1 MKLILV
7 SLDFHSSYIKN
18 TEVEHL
24 KKLLLVPVLLLT
36 LILSGC
42 FSDPVQEDLLV
53 YLNEELAAISHL
65 EKEALTAYES
75 VTTGVNDTS
84 DQELYD
90 TLNLEVIPA
99 YQEFATKLE
108 AIKVETEELREIHE
122 GYIEAVNLQYD
133 AFVKIAIALEELD
146 PGKIEEA
153 NSMLDEARPLL
164 RDFKYNIEQLAK
176 EHDVR
181 LTEPVDNPTL

>member
-1 MKLILV
+1 M
-7 SLDFHSSYIKN
+7 
-18 TEVEHL
+18 EVEHL
-24 KKLLLVPVLLLT
+24 KRLLLIPVLLLT
-36 LILSGC
+36 FILSGC
-42 FSDPVQEDLLV
+42 FSDPVQDDLLV

-75 VTTGVNDTS
+75 ATGANYTS

-90 TLNLEVIPA
+90 TLNFEVIPT

-108 AIKVETEELREIHE
+108 AIKVETEEVREIHE
-122 GYIEAVNLQYD
+122 GYIEAVNLQYN
-133 AFVKIAIALEELD
+133 AFVKIVTALEELD
-146 PGKIEEA
+146 PEKIEEA
-153 NSMLDEARPLL
+153 NSMLDEARSLL

-181 LTEPVDNPTL
+181 LTEPVDDSTL